1 MNIYSTDGSTYAR
14 AREAE
19 KECCSEDAEKGNL
32 LIREGKKSER
42 NTSLFGNFSLR
53 AKKQPGSARSPA
65 STTIS

>member
-1 MNIYSTDGSTYAR
+1 MNIYSTDGSTIRYAR

-19 KECCSEDAEKGNL
+19 KGCCSEDAEKGNL

-53 AKKQPGSARSPA
+53 AKK
-65 STTIS
+65 